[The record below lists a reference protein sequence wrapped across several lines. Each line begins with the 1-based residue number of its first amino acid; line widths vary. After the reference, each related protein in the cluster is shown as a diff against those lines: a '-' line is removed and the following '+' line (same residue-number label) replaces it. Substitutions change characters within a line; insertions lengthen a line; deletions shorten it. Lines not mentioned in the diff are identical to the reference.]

1 MKTWAKIA
9 IGCLAVLVVFCVI
22 AIVTMI
28 FAGAWVKDKVGGLV
42 GNAVST
48 GKNIAAIQQLDQ
60 KYPFTEPEGGALSE
74 PRLQA
79 FLAACQKAKAVVM
92 THQEILQK
100 AQSGSGD
107 GASDAKKILDA
118 TSALTTAFKE
128 GLESNQMSPAEFR
141 WISQTAYDAM
151 NATPGDG
158 GSGMEGFQAIARE
171 SLKVLEPQLNDPNL
185 TPEQRDALES
195 QIAEI
200 KAQAGQGGS
209 EANPNAPLVERY
221 RSQLEAA
228 DIREYLEMGLGG
240 H

>member
-1 MKTWAKIA
+1 MKTWAKVA
-9 IGCLAVLVVFCVI
+9 IGCLVVLVVFCVI

-28 FAGAWVKDKVGGLV
+28 FAGAWVKEKVGGLV

-60 KYPFTEPEGGALSE
+60 KYPFTEPEDGVLSE

-79 FLAACQKAKAVVM
+79 FLDACQQARAVAM

-141 WISQTAYDAM
+141 WISQTAYDAL
-151 NATPGDG
+151 NAAPAEG
-158 GSGMEGFQAIARE
+158 GSGMEGIEAMARA
-171 SLKVLEPQLNDPNL
+171 SLEVLEPQLNDPSL
-185 TPEQRDALES
+185 TPDQRQALES
-195 QIAEI
+195 QISEI
-200 KAQAGQGGS
+200 KAQAGEGAPGG
-209 EANPNAPLVERY
+209 NPNAALAEQY

-228 DIREYLEMGLGG
+228 DIREYIEIGLGG